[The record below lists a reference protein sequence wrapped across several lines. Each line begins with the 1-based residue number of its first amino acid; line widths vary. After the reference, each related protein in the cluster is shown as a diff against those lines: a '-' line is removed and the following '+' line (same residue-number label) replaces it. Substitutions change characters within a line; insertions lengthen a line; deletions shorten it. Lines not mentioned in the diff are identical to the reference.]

1 MQRRT
6 TQQRSNDNN
15 NNNNNNNSLLPH
27 SFSTAPKSPY
37 GAKQKR
43 KKATPFQALILGV
56 ITIVALSILL
66 TPSQKHEL
74 VEAEHKVEEWVKE
87 EIQTVVQGPKEKPVE
102 LPNDF
107 ELPKDLLKQEKDQKP
122 PQQKH
127 LQIDPSKKNETP
139 KTATDSWVEREK
151 NLKKKLRVLFDQQAQ
166 GKNLGV
172 PVLTRYLGEHIPAF
186 VGTPD
191 VTMKEEEW
199 KTLVDQKYTEMR
211 EQEDAWQAK
220 MALFIEQQDRNP
232 GITTP

>member
-1 MQRRT
+1 M
-6 TQQRSNDNN
+6 
-15 NNNNNNNSLLPH
+15 PH

-43 KKATPFQALILGV
+43 KRSTPFQSLVLGV
-56 ITIVALSILL
+56 IALVALSILL

-87 EIQTVVQGPKEKPVE
+87 ELQTVVQGPKETHDE
-102 LPNDF
+102 LPKDF
-107 ELPKDLLKQEKDQKP
+107 ELPKDLLQREQEQEQEQKH
-122 PQQKH
+122 PQQKQ
-127 LQIDPSKKNETP
+127 LQTDPPKKNETP
-139 KTATDSWVEREK
+139 KTTDSWVEREK
-151 NLKKKLRVLFDQQAQ
+151 KLKLKLAVLFDQHAQ

-186 VGTPD
+186 LTPD
-191 VTMKEEEW
+191 VSMKEDEW